1 MNTLTNEQVGLQ
13 IKQTINKL
21 NKKYDGW
28 IFPKP
33 KFELV
38 EIKVAQA
45 NNFNQTIKVSPKAF
59 KVTTFTS
66 AYKKEVKYIQR
77 NVTTL
82 QQHIKWLIT
91 NTNIY

>member
-1 MNTLTNEQVGLQ
+1 LDISKT
-13 IKQTINKL
+13 
-21 NKKYDGW
+21 
-28 IFPKP
+28 

-38 EIKVAQA
+38 EIKAFAQA

-82 QQHIKWLIT
+82 QQHIKWFMCHEYQHLLNSCDGHT
-91 NTNIY
+91 NAFFDKVEIMYQAI